1 MEYTPMEKDI
11 LAMMQRTDFKN
22 ISKGDVISFASKI
35 GELRPEVAK
44 EVLAQFPEFVGLMKS
59 SLTEYKGMIDTIVS
73 SDDASI
79 KEYYGV
85 ANKEMD
91 QAADSR
97 KQFYAFVKQVQ
108 ADCSK
113 LLDNPNL
120 PPEMMIEILNR
131 EAELVKVANEKDTE
145 IRQQEKEIE
154 DKGDVFMPGKVRLI
168 PANTNE
174 PIEINME
181 IQENAEKSTYQV
193 SLK

>member
-1 MEYTPMEKDI
+1 
-11 LAMMQRTDFKN
+11 
-22 ISKGDVISFASKI
+22 
-35 GELRPEVAK
+35 
-44 EVLAQFPEFVGLMKS
+44 MKS
-59 SLTEYKGMIDTIVS
+59 SLTEYKEMLDTIVS

-120 PPEMMIEILNR
+120 PPEMMVVAKIATTTRHGAIE
-131 EAELVKVANEKDTE
+131 
-145 IRQQEKEIE
+145 
-154 DKGDVFMPGKVRLI
+154 GKRTLDY
-168 PANTNE
+168 
-174 PIEINME
+174 
-181 IQENAEKSTYQV
+181 S
-193 SLK
+193 